1 MRSFTLNLAASILA
15 FICGIVTVV
24 TWNHGTIEE
33 IPERI
38 VVENCPP
45 ATPPPPSSYPDVTQ
59 PKPFREIG
67 IGATGLRLVSDEVR
81 LRSEQLRYDVNL
93 RYPQVLGS
101 DDAHI
106 RRLNQRIKEIAT
118 AKYQWMLTPS
128 GALRDYDDRWTG
140 VFNSF
145 SMDYEVSLATDS
157 LLSISFYGYSYAIG
171 NPQATQENFTV
182 NYDLLQQKELK
193 LSDIFKRDS
202 NYLEFLS
209 RYCRT
214 DVSQKYDSRYTI
226 AGAFTPDPKNFEN
239 WRITRKGI
247 TFNFD
252 GCKIAGC
259 AAGDLDVEIPFYTLR
274 DMLSPHN
281 SLKSALSQYP

>member
-1 MRSFTLNLAASILA
+1 MRSFILNLAASVLA

-24 TWNHGTIEE
+24 TWNYGTQ
-33 IPERI
+33 PERI
-38 VVENCPP
+38 RERVVVENCPP
-45 ATPPPPSSYPDVTQ
+45 ASPPPVSSYPEFSQ

-67 IGATGLRLVSDEVR
+67 IGSTGLRLVSDEVR

-93 RYPQVLGS
+93 RYPQILGS
-101 DDAHI
+101 DEPHI
-106 RRLNQRIKEIAT
+106 RRLNQRIKEVANG
-118 AKYQWMLTPS
+118 KYQWLLSPQKN
-128 GALRDYDDRWTG
+128 YDDRWTG

-157 LLSISFYGYSYAIG
+157 LLSISFYGYSYGIG
-171 NPQATQENFTV
+171 AAHATQENFAV
-182 NYDLLQQKELK
+182 NYDLAMQKELK
-193 LSDIFKRDS
+193 LSEIFKRDL

-209 RYCRT
+209 IYSRSEL
-214 DVSQKYDSRYTI
+214 SQKYDSRYTVPE
-226 AGAFTPDPKNFEN
+226 ALGPEAKNFEN
-239 WRITRKGI
+239 WRITRQGL

-259 AAGDLDVEIPFYTLR
+259 AAGDLDVQIPFYTLR

-281 SLKSALSQYP
+281 SLKTALSQYP